1 MGSSS
6 PEFAPITPSFGA
18 ELARGTTLL
27 TMDDQ
32 QLDALQQL
40 AAERGVIVIRE
51 QVMSM
56 EDQVAFGR
64 RIGELFTTPVSRP
77 GIPDEIIVIHAD
89 EKSKYVAGMH
99 WHSDVSSEEVP
110 PGLSMLR
117 LEVTPKSGGDTLFAD
132 MTQAFKALSPTMQ
145 AFLLGMSARHDP
157 KGHYLYVGG
166 VKRLDE
172 LPSAVHPVVRTH
184 PRTGRPALFVNQG
197 FTGAIEG
204 LSGRE
209 SDALLTMLYDH
220 VAYCVRAQIRVR
232 WEPNTVVFWDNRV
245 VQHMAS
251 WDYYP
256 DKRHGYRITVRGEA
270 PVLDESR
277 MRA

>member
-6 PEFAPITPSFGA
+6 LEFAPITPSFGA

-27 TMDDQ
+27 SMDDQ
-32 QLDALQQL
+32 ELDALQQL
-40 AAERGVIVIRE
+40 GAERGVLVVRD
-51 QVMSM
+51 QVMTM
-56 EDQVAFGR
+56 EDQVAFAR
-64 RIGELFTTPVSRP
+64 RIGELFTTPASRP

-89 EKSKYVAGMH
+89 EKSRYVAGMH
-99 WHSDVSSEEVP
+99 WHSDVSSEEIP

-132 MTQAFKALSPTMQ
+132 MTQAFRALSPAMQ
-145 AFLLGMSARHDP
+145 TFLLGMSARHDP

-172 LPSAVHPVVRTH
+172 LPSAVHPMVRTH
-184 PRTGRPALFVNQG
+184 PRTGQPALYVNEG
-197 FTGAIEG
+197 FTGAIVG
-204 LSGRE
+204 LSNRE
-209 SDALLTMLYDH
+209 SEALLRMLYDH
-220 VAYCVRAQIRVR
+220 VAYCVRAQIRVH

-251 WDYYP
+251 WDYFP
-256 DKRHGYRITVRGEA
+256 DKRHGYRVTVRGEA
-270 PVLDESR
+270 PFLD
-277 MRA
+277 ATAAQA